1 VTDSSDTPAAKETA
15 RIVHALPGRLRLR
28 LPALRGAAD
37 ALTTLEALL
46 AAQPGVVSVKSNA
59 RTASLLI
66 VHDGDTGSLCA
77 RLEAA
82 ASLQIQAAAPAPPSA
97 RPALPALPAR
107 RLLGGALLLAGV
119 VQLWRGEIAVP
130 ATTAFWYAWN
140 LLAEQP
146 PLGPL
151 SEGIDAVE

>member
-1 VTDSSDTPAAKETA
+1 VTDSTDTPAAKATA

-28 LPALRGAAD
+28 LPALRSAPEALAA
-37 ALTTLEALL
+37 LEALL
-46 AAQPGVVSVKSNA
+46 ATQPGILSVRSNA
-59 RTASLLI
+59 RTGSLLI
-66 VHDGDTGSLCA
+66 VHDGDTQRLCA
-77 RLEAA
+77 SLKDTA
-82 ASLQIQAAAPAPPSA
+82 LQIQEPAPQAPGSDA
-97 RPALPALPAR
+97 ALPMPPAR
-107 RLLGGALLLAGV
+107 HLLGGALLLAGV

-151 SEGIDAVE
+151 GESIDTVQ